1 MSPFH
6 RWGGVLRRVSVTC
19 GASLTG
25 RLLWLAAEGALPLYL
40 RISLTQTRLIMTE
53 SVLDYMS
60 RLGRAAREA
69 SRVVA
74 RATTAQKNQA
84 LLAAADALDA
94 ARAQLTEANE
104 KDLAN
109 GRANGLEP
117 AMLDRL
123 ALTPARIDDMIE
135 GLRQVATLPDPIGEI
150 RDMRYVPSG
159 IQLGKMRVPLGV
171 VGIIYESRPN
181 VTIDAASLCL
191 KSGNATILR
200 GGSEAIHSN
209 QAISAC
215 IQTGLAKAG
224 LPASVVQVV
233 ETTDRAAVGALIT
246 MPEYVDVIV
255 PRGGKGLIERISRD
269 AKVPVIKHLDGICHV
284 YIDVAAD
291 LDKAIRVADNA
302 KTQRYAPCNTME
314 TLLVH
319 AGIADRVLP
328 PLAAIYRDKGVE
340 LRGDAATRAL
350 LGADVLEA
358 TEEDWRTE
366 YNAPILSIRIVD
378 GLDAAIEHINT
389 YGSQHTDAII
399 TENFTDARR
408 FLTEVDSASVMVN
421 ASTRFADGFEYGLG
435 AEIGISTDKLHAR
448 GPVGLEG
455 LTSEKYVVFG
465 DGHVRT

>member
-1 MSPFH
+1 
-6 RWGGVLRRVSVTC
+6 
-19 GASLTG
+19 
-25 RLLWLAAEGALPLYL
+25 
-40 RISLTQTRLIMTE
+40 MTE

-60 RLGRAAREA
+60 RLGRDARAA
-69 SRVVA
+69 SRLLA
-74 RATTAQKNQA
+74 RAATAQKNRA

-94 ARAQLTEANE
+94 ARAELSHANE
-104 KDLAN
+104 QDLAA

-159 IQLGKMRVPLGV
+159 IQIGKMRVPLGV

-209 QAISAC
+209 PAIARC
-215 IQTGLAKAG
+215 IQQGLAEAG
-224 LPASVVQVV
+224 LPAAAVQVV
-233 ETTDRAAVGALIT
+233 ETTDRAAVGALIS

-255 PRGGKGLIERISRD
+255 PRGGKGLIERISRE

-319 AGIADRVLP
+319 AGIAEHVLP
-328 PLAAIYRDKGVE
+328 PLATIYREKGVE

-399 TENFTDARR
+399 TENFSDARR
-408 FLTEVDSASVMVN
+408 FLAEVDSASVMVN
-421 ASTRFADGFEYGLG
+421 ASTRFAAGFEYGLG